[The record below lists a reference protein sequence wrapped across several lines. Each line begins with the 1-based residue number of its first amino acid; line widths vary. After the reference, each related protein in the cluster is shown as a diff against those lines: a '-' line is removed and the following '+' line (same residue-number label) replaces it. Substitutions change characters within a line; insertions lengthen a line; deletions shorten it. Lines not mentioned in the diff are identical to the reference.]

1 MCREVTKTHSD
12 GNFMRNNRRLAQH
25 PVALAVVAALALT
38 SLNACNGSSNSTP
51 PTAPTPTPTP
61 GPDLVDLSD
70 NQIAIYYQRE
80 DGDYD
85 GWGLHLWN
93 GEGCGDYAAPTTE
106 SEHFNVWANPY
117 PADGIDETYGAYYV
131 LTIDPASGDCFNFIM
146 HKGDERGFG
155 ASNKQFDTTQNSQ
168 YVFGFHGNAQLFYEP
183 ISEIPVSLEGASA
196 HWIDANTVV
205 WDAGAA
211 GETAVVAWSTTA
223 AMTFDGENKTLNNAQ
238 EYVLTATSLTE
249 EQQQRFP
256 HLAGMAA
263 FTLPAEVDAA
273 ARQTLVKSQLFAA
286 SKNAD
291 GEVVAVTKIQ
301 RAGALDAL
309 YTHGANDADEQLLG
323 SWVTGSATHFALWAP
338 TATSVNVHIYD
349 AQKQEVEGSPFVMS
363 QDAHGIYRGVLSPE
377 YADHFYRYA
386 VTGYHP
392 LTDKME
398 TVTVT
403 DPYSLSLA
411 TNSTYSQVINLSD
424 ATTKP
429 AGWDEQARPAI
440 ATPEEHVIYEVQ
452 IRDFSAYEGAL
463 SDAANRGKYGAFTES
478 ASYGMKHLQRLKD
491 SGLNTIHLLPT
502 FDIATI
508 NEADDEVVNVHD
520 TVARLC
526 EVKAD
531 AAVCSDA
538 SVDQTQTIDA
548 LLATKDPATGEAQ
561 DIVEL
566 LRSIDSYNWGY
577 DPFHYTVPEGSY
589 AKNPDGVSRIKEFR
603 EMVMSL
609 HNMGFR
615 VVMDVVYNH
624 TNASGLSDKSVLDK
638 IVPWYYH
645 RLNAST
651 GEVETSTC
659 CDNTATEHAMMAKLM
674 KDSLVVWAQEYA
686 IDGFRF
692 DLMGHQP
699 KDAMLESR
707 ELVWAIDAD
716 NYFYGEG
723 WNFGEVADDAR
734 FVQATQMN
742 MAGTSIGTFTDR
754 LRDAV
759 RGGGPFDGGNSLRAN
774 QGVANGLGTIEN
786 DLALQQPAE
795 QRTQEYQ
802 LSMDQTRVGLAA
814 NLDDFL
820 LLDSQGNTVRGQDV
834 DYNGAPTGYAK
845 DPADTINYVSKHD
858 NQTLWDNISYK
869 ADYALDKQQRI
880 RMQHLSLAYPMLAQG
895 IPFIHMG
902 SELLRSKSF
911 LRDSYDYGDWFNA
924 VDFSYVDPEASTHF
938 GRGNNAN
945 VGLPP
950 AEKDGDNWDIVG
962 QVLNGS
968 AGNLVADATDMQSSA
983 GMFYD
988 LLKIRHSSPLFKL
1001 TTAAQVNARIDFR
1014 NVGVSQ
1020 QAGVIVMS
1028 IDDGQTV
1035 ADIDPNYDGLVVIF
1049 NNSLQ
1054 AQAVTLPASG
1064 LQLHPVQQ
1072 TGTDAVVKTTTI
1084 NGTTASVPALSVA
1097 VFVAPQN
1104 GAQGLG
1110 VPVDLSTKDAD
1121 AIPPYGATAIYVR
1134 GSMNGWDTS
1143 TQAAF
1148 SYAGVYNVSV
1158 QLEAGDYEFKFAS
1171 EDWSAVNVGAANA
1184 DLSQSS
1190 VALGANGENITL
1202 SIDSAG
1208 TYSFSIDASDL
1219 AMPVIKVTA
1228 Q

>member
-1 MCREVTKTHSD
+1 
-12 GNFMRNNRRLAQH
+12 MRTNRRLSQH
-25 PVALAVVAALALT
+25 PVAIAVVAALALT
-38 SLNACNGSSNSTP
+38 TLNACNGSSNNTP
-51 PTAPTPTPTP
+51 PVTPTPTPSPTPTP
-61 GPDLVDLSD
+61 GPDLVDLTD
-70 NQIAIYYQRE
+70 NQVAIYYQRE
-80 DGDYD
+80 DGNYD

-93 GEGCGDYAAPTTE
+93 GEGCGDYAAPTTD
-106 SEHFNVWANPY
+106 SEHFNNWGNPY
-117 PADGIDETYGAYYV
+117 PADGVDDTYGAYYV
-131 LTIDPASGDCFNFIM
+131 LTIDPTSGDCFNFIM
-146 HKGDERGFG
+146 HKGDEKGFG
-155 ASNKQFDTTQNSQ
+155 AANKRFDTTQNSQ

-196 HWIDANTVV
+196 HWIDANTLV

-211 GETAVVAWSTTA
+211 GDTAVLAWSSNAT
-223 AMTFDGENKTLNNAQ
+223 MSFDGDSRALNNAQ
-238 EYVLTATSLTE
+238 EYALTATELTDA
-249 EQQQRFP
+249 QKQTFP
-256 HLAGMAA
+256 HLADMAA
-263 FTLPAEVDAA
+263 FSLPTDIDAM
-273 ARQTLVKSQLFAA
+273 ARQTLIKSQLFAA
-286 SKNAD
+286 SKNSE
-291 GEVVAVTKIQ
+291 GKVVAVTKVQ
-301 RAGALDAL
+301 RAGALDAI
-309 YTHGANDADEQLLG
+309 YTHGSNDADEQLLG
-323 SWVTGSATHFALWAP
+323 SWITGSATHFALWAP

-349 AQKQEVEGSPFVMS
+349 AQKQEVDGSPFVMS
-363 QDAHGIYRGVLSPE
+363 QDAHGIYRSVLSPE
-377 YADHFYRYA
+377 FAGHFYRYS

-392 LTDKME
+392 LTDNIE

-411 TNSTYSQVINLSD
+411 TNSAYSQVINLGD
-424 ATTKP
+424 ASTKP
-429 AGWDEQARPAI
+429 TGWDEQTRPTI
-440 ATPEEHVIYEVQ
+440 ASPEDHIIYEVQ
-452 IRDFSAYEGAL
+452 IRDFSAYESAL
-463 SDAANRGKYGAFTES
+463 GDDANRGKYGAFTES

-508 NEADDEVVNVHD
+508 NEASDEVVNVQD

-526 EVKAD
+526 EVKTD
-531 AAVCSDA
+531 AAVCSDD
-538 SVDQTQTIDA
+538 SVSQAQTIEA
-548 LLATKDPATGEAQ
+548 LLASKDPATGEAQ
-561 DIVEL
+561 EIVEL

-674 KDSLVVWAQEYA
+674 KDSLVVWAKDYA

-699 KDAMLESR
+699 KEAMLASR
-707 ELVWAIDAD
+707 DLVWAIDAD

-734 FVQATQMN
+734 FTQATQVN

-759 RGGGPFDGGNSLRAN
+759 RGGGPFDGGDSLRAN
-774 QGVANGLGTIEN
+774 QGVANGLGTVEN
-786 DLALQQPAE
+786 DLALQQPVE

-802 LSMDQTRVGLAA
+802 LSMDQTRIGLAA

-869 ADYALDKQQRI
+869 ADYALDMQQRI

-924 VDFSYVDPEASTHF
+924 VDFSYADSGASSHN

-950 AEKDGDNWDIVG
+950 SEKDGDNWNIVG
-962 QVLNGS
+962 QVLAGS
-968 AGNLVADATDMQSSA
+968 AGNLVADAQNIQASA

-988 LLKIRHSSPLFKL
+988 LLKIRQSSPLFRL
-1001 TTAAQVNARIDFR
+1001 TSAAEVNARIDFR

-1020 QAGVIVMS
+1020 QAGVIMMS
-1028 IDDGQTV
+1028 IDDGQAV
-1035 ADIDPNYDGLVVIF
+1035 ADIDANYDGLVVVF

-1054 AQAVTLPASG
+1054 AKNVTLPVSG

-1072 TGTDAVVKTTTI
+1072 SGSDSVVKTTSVSG
-1084 NGTTASVPALSVA
+1084 NSASVPALSVA
-1097 VFVAPQN
+1097 VFVA
-1104 GAQGLG
+1104 AQSDVQGNG
-1110 VPVDLSTKDAD
+1110 VPVDLSNKDAD
-1121 AIPPYGATAIYVR
+1121 AIPPFGATTILLR
-1134 GSMNGWDTS
+1134 GSMNGWDAS
-1143 TQAAF
+1143 TPAAF
-1148 SYAGVYNVSV
+1148 VYAGEYKVTV
-1158 QLEAGDYEFKFAS
+1158 QLDAGDYEFKFAS
-1171 EDWSAVNVGAANA
+1171 EDWSAVNIGAANA
-1184 DLSQSS
+1184 DLSQSGI
-1190 VALGANGENITL
+1190 ALGANGENITL
-1202 SIDSAG
+1202 TIEQAG
-1208 TYSFSIDASDL
+1208 SYVFSIDASDL
-1219 AMPVIKVTA
+1219 AMPVIKVSE